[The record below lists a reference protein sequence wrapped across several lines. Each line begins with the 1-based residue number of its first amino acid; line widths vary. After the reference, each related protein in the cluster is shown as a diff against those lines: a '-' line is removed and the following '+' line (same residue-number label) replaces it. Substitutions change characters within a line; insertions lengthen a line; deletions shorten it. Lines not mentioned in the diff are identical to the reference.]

1 MRKLQAAESETFG
14 PASQSNPSGLRQGS
28 QRSKEKG
35 KRPVMGGA
43 LRGEHIART
52 AANPYDWDPHGAK
65 TLRGLFWLGRP
76 LRLAEE
82 AEPVG
87 L

>member
-1 MRKLQAAESETFG
+1 
-14 PASQSNPSGLRQGS
+14 
-28 QRSKEKG
+28 
-35 KRPVMGGA
+35 MGGA